1 MTASDSTGL
10 GHQEKA
16 GPTSFPGAADETL
29 SVRICLEYYKPV
41 PFILHSFYP
50 YINEF
55 LFSMGCN
62 SSGLRQFILL
72 VLESRHL

>member
-1 MTASDSTGL
+1 MTAGDSAGL

-29 SVRICLEYYKPV
+29 YARVCLEYYKPV
-41 PFILHSFYP
+41 LFILHSFCP

-55 LFSMGCN
+55 LFSMG
-62 SSGLRQFILL
+62 
-72 VLESRHL
+72 